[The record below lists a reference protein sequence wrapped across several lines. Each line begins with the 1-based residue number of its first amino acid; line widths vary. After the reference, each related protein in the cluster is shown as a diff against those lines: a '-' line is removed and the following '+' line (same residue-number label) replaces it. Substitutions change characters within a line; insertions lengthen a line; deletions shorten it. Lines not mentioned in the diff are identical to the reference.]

1 MLQNPFYDPQKS
13 FDENFDNGPYGAFA
27 DRKVHEEKYEPKYS
41 FLGQKIYLPFGI
53 PAGPLPNAKFLNAAF
68 EKGFDINTYKTQR
81 SVVFP
86 CNAFPNVLFVNVE
99 GDLTPEKAKIPL
111 IGTSEPNSGPL
122 SITNSFGN
130 PSRGPEFWQEDMKKA
145 VQATRKGQV
154 MIASAVGT
162 IKKDSTEEDYYDDFA
177 HTAKLA
183 AETGAKIIEVNLSCP
198 NVADEGILCYTPHAV
213 EQIAR
218 KSKEAIGDIPLVV
231 KIGHYAK
238 EQDQLLEHILIL
250 LKPFI
255 AGVAAINTIPAAVVD
270 EHENQALPGPNRLIS
285 GICGA
290 CIKWAGL
297 DMTKRLAN
305 IRENIKADYVI
316 IGVGGVVKPEDFQAF
331 REAGADVVQSA
342 TGAMWNPFLAQEIKE
357 KYQ

>member
-1 MLQNPFYDPQKS
+1 MNQTPFYDPHKT
-13 FDENFDNGPYGAFA
+13 FDENFDNGPYGAFK
-27 DRKVHEEKYEPKYS
+27 DGKVYHEKEEPKYT
-41 FLGQKIYLPFGI
+41 FLGHKIYLPFGI
-53 PAGPLPNAKFLNAAF
+53 PAGPLPNAKFLKAAF
-68 EKGFDINTYKTQR
+68 EKGFDINHYKTQR
-81 SVVFP
+81 SIKFP
-86 CNAFPNVLFVNVE
+86 CNQFPNVLFVKVD

-111 IGTSEPNSGPL
+111 VGTPEPTSSSLN
-122 SITNSFGN
+122 ITNSFGN
-130 PSRGPEFWQEDMKKA
+130 PSRGPDFWQEDMKKA

-154 MIASAVGT
+154 MIASVVGT
-162 IKKDSTEEDYYDDFA
+162 IKKDSSEEDYYDDFA
-177 HTAKLA
+177 LTAGLA

-213 EQIAR
+213 EKIAR
-218 KSKEAIGDIPLVV
+218 KTKEKIGDIPLIV
-231 KIGHYAK
+231 KIGHYSK
-238 EQDQLLEHILIL
+238 EQTELLEHILRL

-297 DMTKRLAN
+297 DMTKRLAA
-305 IRENIKADYVI
+305 IREKIRADYAI
-316 IGVGGVVKPEDFQAF
+316 IGVGGVVNSKDYHALRQ
-331 REAGADVVQSA
+331 AGADVVQSA
-342 TGAMWNPFLAQEIKE
+342 TGAMWNPFLAQEIKA